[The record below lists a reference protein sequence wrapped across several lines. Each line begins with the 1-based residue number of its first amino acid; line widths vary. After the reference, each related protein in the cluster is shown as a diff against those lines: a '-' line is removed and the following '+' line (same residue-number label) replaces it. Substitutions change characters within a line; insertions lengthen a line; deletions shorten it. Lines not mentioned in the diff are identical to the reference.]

1 MGWSK
6 VEEIELT
13 VDGITCCASVKGVKK
28 ALNVLYGVDDVEVN
42 MSAGKVVVKGTG
54 EQFTRKN
61 SRARWALPVLRF
73 TRNSIQ
79 KTPRNK
85 PGCFACVSA

>member
-54 EQFTRKN
+54 EQFTRKKLE
-61 SRARWALPVLRF
+61 SALGVAGF
-73 TRNSIQ
+73 TVHQ
-79 KTPRNK
+79 K
-85 PGCFACVSA
+85 